1 MSATLLLTA
10 IAIIGIVLMITA
22 LRVPPVFALLVGTF
36 FLGLTTIGP
45 GDTPEAVAG
54 GFGEV
59 MAEIGLLVS
68 FGVIMG
74 ALITKTGAL
83 QGLIETLMRT
93 FGAKRLPYIF
103 SVSLSSV
110 FTSIYS
116 DVVLVLTAPMAKR
129 IAPQLGPRGI
139 ALMGGALTAGIEVGL
154 VFVVPGVA
162 ALAVAGLLGVPL
174 GQMFIWGIVIGLPTA
189 VVTMFLFSLLAKR
202 ALKWSPDKDELIA
215 EIGDAGQSRTEET
228 DGPGAARPHGHHD
241 HNTEYATEA
250 HTQIEVLE
258 AETAPTTKLPLLLAL
273 APVVITLT
281 LVASGALLG
290 ALGIEQTALG
300 FITDPVFAMFLGAGS
315 SYLLAR
321 TVAPRAEVDKEVADS
336 LVTCGPILVLSG
348 VSGSLGA
355 IIDQSGLADILS
367 GYFTSSFL
375 PPLLLVWLIAAVLH
389 IALGSISISAIT
401 AAGILA
407 PIAGSLGV
415 DPVLVAL
422 AAGSGALFL
431 PHVSSNFFWMF
442 KEMLGLS
449 TRGTF
454 KTHTVAM
461 SLASIVSLV
470 LILGLS
476 VVL

>member
-1 MSATLLLTA
+1 MNVTLLLTA
-10 IAIIGIVLMITA
+10 IAIVGIVLLITA
-22 LRVPPVFALLVGTF
+22 LRVPPIFALLVGTF
-36 FLGLTTIGP
+36 FLGLTTIGAGATP
-45 GDTPEAVAG
+45 GAVTG

-74 ALITKTGAL
+74 SLITKTGAL
-83 QGLIETLMRT
+83 QGLIEALMRT

-103 SVSLSSV
+103 TLSLSSI

-129 IAPQLGPRGI
+129 IAPQLGKRGI

-174 GQMFIWGIVIGLPTA
+174 GEMFVWGIVIGLPTA
-189 VVTMFLFSLLAKR
+189 FLTMFIFNLLAKR
-202 ALKWSPDKDELIA
+202 ALRWSPEKDELAA
-215 EIGDAGQSRTEET
+215 EIGGFDDSSTGAGGIALHQEGQR
-228 DGPGAARPHGHHD
+228 DGEHRSEMKPAPVG
-241 HNTEYATEA
+241 T
-250 HTQIEVLE
+250 LE
-258 AETAPTTKLPLLLAL
+258 AESAAVCKLPLPLAL
-273 APVVITLT
+273 APVVVTLA
-281 LVASGALLG
+281 LVAAGALLG
-290 ALGIEQTALG
+290 TLNVESTFLG
-300 FITDPVFAMFLGAGS
+300 FITDPVFAMFLGASS
-315 SYLLAR
+315 SYLLACR
-321 TVAPRAEVDKEVADS
+321 TAPRAEVDKEVAAG

-355 IIDQSGLADILS
+355 VIEQSGLADILS
-367 GYFTSSFL
+367 GYFTSSIL
-375 PPLLLVWLIAAVLH
+375 PPLLLVWVIAAVLH

-415 DPVLVAL
+415 PLVLVAL

-461 SLASIVSLV
+461 SLASVVSLV
-470 LILGLS
+470 LILGLGFI
-476 VVL
+476 L